1 MEGPARRA
9 PPPSSGVDGRGVETA
24 IPSGGRGEKEGE
36 GGRGREGFVKE
47 AGGCYIRS
55 LIPRLSPV
63 ANY

>member
-36 GGRGREGFVKE
+36 GGRGEGGVCE
-47 AGGCYIRS
+47 GSRRMLYT
-55 LIPRLSPV
+55 
-63 ANY
+63 